1 MGKKKKRKKMTKK
14 QRMKLELRRK
24 IIASSV
30 GICVLFVL
38 IIGLGFM
45 LVNTSL
51 INDKI
56 NATTAS
62 YITFKNAFE
71 NNDMIISNLRRT
83 SDSRGMRLNDESL
96 LEFDVKG
103 KKNTKF
109 DILIVPVNNTVDY
122 KYINFY
128 LTDSNDNVV
137 AFDKLSD
144 VSGDM
149 LELKIYSDIIS
160 SNKKSNAFK
169 LRLWIDKEYE
179 EDEWMS
185 SFEVKLKLK

>member
-1 MGKKKKRKKMTKK
+1 MGKKKKSKKMTKK

-128 LTDSNDNVV
+128 LTDSNDNIV

-160 SNKKSNAFK
+160 SNKKNNAFK

>member
-1 MGKKKKRKKMTKK
+1 MGKKKKSKKMTKK

-160 SNKKSNAFK
+160 SNKKNNAFK

>member
-1 MGKKKKRKKMTKK
+1 MGKKKKSKKMTKK

-83 SDSRGMRLNDESL
+83 SDSRGMRLNDDSL

-160 SNKKSNAFK
+160 SNKKNNAFK

>member
-1 MGKKKKRKKMTKK
+1 
-14 QRMKLELRRK
+14 
-24 IIASSV
+24 
-30 GICVLFVL
+30 
-38 IIGLGFM
+38 M

-128 LTDSNDNVV
+128 LTDSNDNIV

-160 SNKKSNAFK
+160 SNKKNNAFK